1 MNKYFHATLI
11 SAVHFMYQQLILLM
25 HLTMKSRLMV
35 VRRVANET
43 TKHMP
48 TIIRVATTVS
58 YLSVAMV
65 S

>member
-1 MNKYFHATLI
+1 
-11 SAVHFMYQQLILLM
+11 MYQQLILLM